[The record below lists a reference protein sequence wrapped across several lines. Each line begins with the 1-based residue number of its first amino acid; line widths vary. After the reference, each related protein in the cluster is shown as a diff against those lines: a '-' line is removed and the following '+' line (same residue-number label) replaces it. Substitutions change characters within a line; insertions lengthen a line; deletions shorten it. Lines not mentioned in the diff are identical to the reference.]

1 MLIKIE
7 FFIQMILNI
16 NNLKVM
22 NHRTFHLKLYSYVV
36 KGLKSNRNYTRLL
49 THDIL
54 RVSSNFFKY
63 KKNIQMFLIF
73 FSIKKI

>member
-36 KGLKSNRNYTRLL
+36 KGLKSNRNYT
-49 THDIL
+49 
-54 RVSSNFFKY
+54 
-63 KKNIQMFLIF
+63 
-73 FSIKKI
+73 